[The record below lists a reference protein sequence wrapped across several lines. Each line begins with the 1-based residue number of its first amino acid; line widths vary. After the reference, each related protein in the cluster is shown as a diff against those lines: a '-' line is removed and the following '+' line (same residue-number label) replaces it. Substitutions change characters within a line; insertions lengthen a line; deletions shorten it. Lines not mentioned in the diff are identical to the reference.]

1 MSKGEITRQ
10 RIIEKAADLFNSHGF
25 VGASMSQLMADTG
38 LNKGGIYNHF
48 KNKEE
53 ILTEAFS
60 YSVSVVEEKIIRE
73 IQTEKTAL
81 GQLKGAVEFFRDY
94 PENPVVKG
102 GCPIL
107 NSIVY
112 SDNSL
117 PVFESQ
123 VRKVVSRIIENFEAL
138 INSAIQEKAVREDI
152 DAKEEAAL
160 IFSMIE
166 GGVAI
171 SRNLGNSRY
180 MDIVID
186 HVIAYIDNH
195 LAG

>member
-81 GQLKGAVEFFRDY
+81 GQLKRAVEFFRDY

-123 VRKVVSRIIENFEAL
+123 VRQVVSRIIENFEAI

-186 HVIAYIDNH
+186 HVITHIDNH

>member
-1 MSKGEITRQ
+1 MGKGEITRQ

-25 VGASMSQLMADTG
+25 VGASMSQLMAETG

-60 YSVSVVEEKIIRE
+60 YAVSVVEEKIVRE
-73 IQTEKTAL
+73 VQTEKTAF
-81 GQLKGAVEFFRDY
+81 GQLKKAVEFFRDY
-94 PENPVVKG
+94 PKNPVVKG

-123 VRKVVSRIIENFEAL
+123 VRTVVNRIIENFEAV
-138 INSAIQEKAVREDI
+138 INAAVQEGTIRKDI
-152 DAKEEAAL
+152 NTKEEAAL

-171 SRNLGNSRY
+171 SRNLGSSRY
-180 MDIVID
+180 MDIVTD
-186 HVIAYIDNH
+186 HVIAYIDTH
-195 LAG
+195 LAV